1 MGKRFIAEERF
12 ARDRGMHPFRKSQDF
27 GRPMSA
33 ETLGDPLFLW
43 FSTVVAF
50 GVIGL
55 LILITVILSLAAQDS
70 IRTFGLGFLS
80 GNVWNYVT
88 HLVFGSVQFV
98 YGIMFTSALVLLFVV
113 SIRLG

>member
-33 ETLGDPLFLW
+33 ETLGDPLFRW
-43 FSTVVAF
+43 FSTAVAF

-55 LILITVILSLAAQDS
+55 LVLITVILSLAAQDS
-70 IRTFGLGFLS
+70 LRTFGLGVLT
-80 GNVWNYVT
+80 GHVLDPVPP
-88 HLVFGSVQFV
+88 LVSVSV
-98 YGIMFTSALVLLFVV
+98 LFVF
-113 SIRLG
+113 